1 MCTNVFL
8 KTSPTSNDA
17 SVFTIREGATER
29 EKVRQSSDFIQI
41 FSVCLRPPYR
51 TFNTPIPSG
60 KYIGL
65 HLNVTSA
72 KPRSIN
78 VIIV

>member
-17 SVFTIREGATER
+17 SVFTIREGVT
-29 EKVRQSSDFIQI
+29 VRQSSDFIQI
-41 FSVCLRPPYR
+41 FSVCLPPPHR
-51 TFNTPIPSG
+51 TLNAPIPSG